1 MRTRQDRSKHRNGAQ
16 ARFAAAATL
25 PDDALEPT
33 RREASQGD
41 AKASLKETAMD
52 VRGYA
57 LTISI
62 VAALCNG
69 MAVPASALPNMTH
82 AFAKREVA
90 RCGGDVAQASKHY
103 RYQNSSRS
111 YSGDGAGC
119 YGYGP
124 SSPWY
129 PE

>member
-1 MRTRQDRSKHRNGAQ
+1 
-16 ARFAAAATL
+16 
-25 PDDALEPT
+25 
-33 RREASQGD
+33 
-41 AKASLKETAMD
+41 MD

-62 VAALCNG
+62 VAALCSG
-69 MAVPASALPNMTH
+69 MAVPASAMPNMPH

-90 RCGGDVAQASKHY
+90 RCGGDVAQASKRY

-111 YSGDGAGC
+111 YSGDAAGC

-129 PE
+129 PEWRSYFEEWGLKKGA